1 MDQLTELLRK
11 VKQRYRDGLLLNSIY
26 GELKKKIFEINLF
39 YLFQGSLSDETNLD
53 IQPNIKPV
61 VIEFLKPSD
70 MQSMS
75 TKAERDYSEEKMLQM
90 LSEGCKCMGIKYKGS
105 IVSYLWYNLQKCES
119 QLLSF
124 SFELKENE
132 AYFLGGRTL
141 KAYQGHALAPYLMY
155 QAYKHLAQIGRTKF
169 YGIIYFSN
177 ISSIKYHR
185 KLNAKPIKLF
195 MNVKF
200 LNKYNRNILLKRYRN

>member
-105 IVSYLWYNLQKCES
+105 IVSYL
-119 QLLSF
+119 
-124 SFELKENE
+124 
-132 AYFLGGRTL
+132 
-141 KAYQGHALAPYLMY
+141 
-155 QAYKHLAQIGRTKF
+155 
-169 YGIIYFSN
+169 
-177 ISSIKYHR
+177 
-185 KLNAKPIKLF
+185 
-195 MNVKF
+195 
-200 LNKYNRNILLKRYRN
+200 